1 MRGDWMDA
9 PLRYDRSYVYRLYE
23 PKEPPERTVVAL
35 HGSSTDET
43 AILPM
48 ARMLDPNARIVAP
61 RGRIIQNGDRRWYRK
76 KSAISFDQSSVRLEA
91 EAFAGFLDGLRR
103 DGVTDPER
111 TLFVGYSNGAN
122 LLAATMVLHPGKI
135 KQAVLMRAMPVLE
148 TPPKADLT
156 AARVLVLS
164 GAADQIYGSY
174 GAMLGD
180 LLKRNGAVVVRDT
193 LGSGHEFGDADLAY
207 ARRWLDSVEGGLP
220 ATAEATP
227 SRT

>member
-9 PLRYDRSYVYRLYE
+9 PLRYDRSYVYRLHE
-23 PKEPPERTVVAL
+23 PKQAPERTIVAL

-48 ARMLDPNARIVAP
+48 ARTLDPNARIVAP
-61 RGRIIQNGDRRWYRK
+61 RGRIIQNGERRWYRK
-76 KSAISFDQSSVRLEA
+76 MSPITFDQSSVRLEA

-111 TLFVGYSNGAN
+111 TLFIGYSNGAN
-122 LLAATMVLHPGKI
+122 LLAAAMVLHPGKI
-135 KQAVLMRAMPVLE
+135 RQAVLMRAMPVLA
-148 TPPKADLT
+148 TPPNADLT

-164 GAADQIYGSY
+164 GAADQTYGSY

-180 LLKRNGAVVVRDT
+180 LLKRNGAAVVRDI
-193 LGSGHEFGDADLAY
+193 LSSGHEFGEADIVR
-207 ARRWLDSVEGGLP
+207 ARAWLDTIEGGVP
-220 ATAEATP
+220 ATADAAP
-227 SRT
+227 ARG